1 MTLATRK
8 VTVLRVTH
16 WDERMSN
23 TMFAIWIGL
32 SAGILLLFLYAAF
45 LNLRRRQSQGVEL
58 SDLMNSFLPVNVEA
72 LSDLI
77 NPAQQRHLQE
87 TYGREELLRIY
98 REQVDMTMESL
109 RRMSHN
115 AALLQQV
122 GYTQLH
128 SGNQL
133 IATLAQ
139 EMVDAGVHVRLY
151 TFMGLIVLQARNM
164 IQWLPLVS
172 ATTCGNIQN
181 IVSSS
186 LLPAY
191 AQLKDKADNL
201 SCLRFN
207 SLTESLAASL

>member
-1 MTLATRK
+1 
-8 VTVLRVTH
+8 
-16 WDERMSN
+16 MSN

-45 LNLRRRQSQGVEL
+45 LNLRRRQSPEAHLG
-58 SDLMNSFLPVNVEA
+58 DLMNSFLPVNMEV
-72 LSDLI
+72 LSEVVS
-77 NPAQQRHLQE
+77 PAQQRHLQE
-87 TYGREELLRIY
+87 TYGHDELMRIY
-98 REQVDMTMESL
+98 RDQVALTIECL

-122 GYTQLH
+122 GYAQLR

-133 IATLAQ
+133 IASLAQ

-151 TFMGLIVLQARNM
+151 TFMALIVLQVRTALQR
-164 IQWLPLVS
+164 LPLFS
-172 ATTCGNIQN
+172 AATCGDVQN

-191 AQLKDKADNL
+191 ALLKDKAGNL
-201 SCLRFN
+201 TCLKFSN
-207 SLTESLAASL
+207 LHESLVQSL

>member
-1 MTLATRK
+1 
-8 VTVLRVTH
+8 
-16 WDERMSN
+16 MSN

-45 LNLRRRQSQGVEL
+45 LNLRRRQSPGAEL
-58 SDLMNSFLPVNVEA
+58 GDLMNSFLPVDVEVLSNV
-72 LSDLI
+72 I

-87 TYGREELLRIY
+87 TYGRDELLRIY
-98 REQVDMTMESL
+98 QEQVGLTMECL

-122 GYTQLH
+122 GYTQLQ

-133 IATLAQ
+133 IASLAQ

-151 TFMGLIVLQARNM
+151 TFMALIVLQVRTSL
-164 IQWLPLVS
+164 QWLPLFS
-172 ATTCGNIQN
+172 AANIGDVRSL
-181 IVSSS
+181 VSSS

-191 AQLKDKADNL
+191 ALLKDKADHL
-201 SCLRFN
+201 TCLKFS
-207 SLTESLAASL
+207 SLHESLAQSL

>member
-1 MTLATRK
+1 
-8 VTVLRVTH
+8 
-16 WDERMSN
+16 MSN

-45 LNLRRRQSQGVEL
+45 LNLRRRQSPGAEL
-58 SDLMNSFLPVNVEA
+58 GDLMNSFLPVDVEVLSNV
-72 LSDLI
+72 I

-87 TYGREELLRIY
+87 TYGRDELLRIY
-98 REQVDMTMESL
+98 QEQVGLTMECL

-122 GYTQLH
+122 GYTQLQ

-133 IATLAQ
+133 IASLAQ

-151 TFMGLIVLQARNM
+151 SFMALIVLQVRTSL
-164 IQWLPLVS
+164 QWLPLFS
-172 ATTCGNIQN
+172 AANIGDVRSL
-181 IVSSS
+181 VSSS

-191 AQLKDKADNL
+191 ALLKDKADHL
-201 SCLRFN
+201 TCLKFS
-207 SLTESLAASL
+207 SLHESLAQSL